1 MRKLFALTGLL
12 LIIGFTSFAQTIENP
27 VVGIPE
33 DWSARITKIETNT
46 QFTAVSFEYT
56 ASGDNAWVQ
65 LNKEIFIQTDVNNE
79 HYNYVKSDKIAIAP
93 AKHFFAKA
101 GDKLAFKV
109 YFKKIPADAKT
120 IDVVERPGFRADG
133 IKFFNYYNVSLTQ
146 SLPAG
151 AVQKVK
157 VTNVVLMPPP
167 PVENLTDAD
176 QTLAGQNG
184 MANAMNMMGPMYA
197 TMAKSLMDSQLDYYK
212 QPGKIEELAKLHKD
226 YYDAL
231 IKVGF
236 NDDQALKIITTNSLI
251 SKSSSITGQ

>member
-33 DWSARITKIETNT
+33 DLSARITKIETNT

-101 GDKLAFKV
+101 GDKLVFKV
-109 YFKKIPADAKT
+109 YFKKIPANAKT
-120 IDVVERPGFRADG
+120 IDVVERPGFRTDG
-133 IKFFNYYNVSLTQ
+133 ITFFNYYNISLTQ

-176 QTLAGQNG
+176 QTLAGQNV

-212 QPGKIEELAKLHKD
+212 QPGKIEELAKVNKQ
-226 YYDAL
+226 YFDAL
-231 IKVGF
+231 KKEGF
-236 NDDQALKIITTNSLI
+236 TEDQALRIITTGGIL
-251 SKSSSITGQ
+251 SSITGGSGK